1 MKRLAILVSL
11 LTIAAFTL
19 LGCSA
24 NTSSSSGYGSGSGY
38 SLNITTSNSSVPEGG
53 NTTLIVTAKD
63 GQGNPV
69 NDSVTPILFSSTLGG
84 SFSPASPFLSSG
96 VTSTVFTASGGT
108 ATTTPT
114 PTATV
119 GVTQITAS
127 YKGAFAYM
135 SIYIFKP

>member
-1 MKRLAILVSL
+1 MKRLATLFSL
-11 LTIAAFTL
+11 LAILAFAL

-24 NTSSSSGYGSGSGY
+24 NTSSSSGFGSGSGY
-38 SLNITTSNSSVPEGG
+38 SLNVTTSNSSVPEGG
-53 NTTLIVTAKD
+53 STTLIVTAKD

-69 NDSVTPILFSSTLGG
+69 NDSVTPVTYSSTLGG
-84 SFSPASPFLSSG
+84 SFSPTSSFLSSG
-96 VTSTVFTASGGT
+96 VTSAVYTASGGT
-108 ATTTPT
+108 SSSGTTT
-114 PTATV
+114 AAV

>member
-1 MKRLAILVSL
+1 MKRLATLMSL
-11 LTIAAFTL
+11 LTIAAL
-19 LGCSA
+19 AMLGCSA

-53 NTTLIVTAKD
+53 STTLIVTAKD

-69 NDSVTPILFSSTLGG
+69 NDSVTPITFSSTMGG
-84 SFSPASPFLSSG
+84 SFSPATPFLSSG
-96 VTSTVFTASGGT
+96 VTSSVYTAPGGT
-108 ATTTPT
+108 ATTTT
-114 PTATV
+114 TAASV
-119 GVTQITAS
+119 VTQVTAS

>member
-1 MKRLAILVSL
+1 MKRLATLMSL
-11 LTIAAFTL
+11 LTIAALAL

-38 SLNITTSNSSVPEGG
+38 SLNITTSNSSVPESGS
-53 NTTLIVTAKD
+53 TTLIITAKD

-69 NDSVTPILFSSTLGG
+69 NDSVTPITFSSTLGG
-84 SFSPASPFLSSG
+84 SFSPATPFLSSG
-96 VTSTVFTASGGT
+96 VTSPVYTASGGT
-108 ATTTPT
+108 TTTT
-114 PTATV
+114 TTATV

-135 SIYIFKP
+135 SIYIFTP

>member
-1 MKRLAILVSL
+1 MKRLATLMSL
-11 LTIAAFTL
+11 LTIAALAL

-38 SLNITTSNSSVPEGG
+38 SLNITTSNSSVPESGS
-53 NTTLIVTAKD
+53 TTLIVTAKD

-69 NDSVTPILFSSTLGG
+69 NDSVTPITFSSTLGG
-84 SFSPASPFLSSG
+84 SFSPATPFLSSG
-96 VTSTVFTASGGT
+96 VTSTVYTASGGT
-108 ATTTPT
+108 TATTT
-114 PTATV
+114 TATV

-135 SIYIFKP
+135 SIYVFKP